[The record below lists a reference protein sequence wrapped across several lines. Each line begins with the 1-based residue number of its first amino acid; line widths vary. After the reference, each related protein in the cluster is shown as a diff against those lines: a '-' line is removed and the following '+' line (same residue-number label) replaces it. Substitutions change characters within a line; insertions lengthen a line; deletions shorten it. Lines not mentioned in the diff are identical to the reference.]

1 MKKKIL
7 IAFLIIV
14 LVIGLLYSAFKG
26 LRWFVLSEPNIIQE
40 VVSPDGEYVAYVFE
54 SNGGATSGFVYR
66 LSVLKNGK
74 QPKRGDVGNTYIND
88 YEFDVEWKDNDTL
101 MVNNTTTINTT
112 KYEKNTNSFHIIPI
126 GNVCNVCRMQLSAK
140 QRV

>member
-7 IAFLIIV
+7 ITFLIIV
-14 LVIGLLYSAFKG
+14 VGIGLLYSAFNG
-26 LRWFVLSEPNIIQE
+26 LRWFVLSKPDIIQK

-54 SNGGATSGFVYR
+54 SNGGATSWFVYR
-66 LSVLKNGK
+66 LSILKNGK

-101 MVNNTTTINTT
+101 MVNNTTTINYKQET
-112 KYEKNTNSFHIIPI
+112 KIHGVEVIYKYY
-126 GNVCNVCRMQLSAK
+126 GD
-140 QRV
+140 

>member
-7 IAFLIIV
+7 ITFLIIV
-14 LVIGLLYSAFKG
+14 VGIGLLYSAFNG
-26 LRWFVLSEPNIIQE
+26 LRWFVLSEPDIIQE

-54 SNGGATSGFVYR
+54 SNGGATSWFVYR
-66 LSVLKNGK
+66 LSILKNGK

-101 MVNNTTTINTT
+101 MVNNTTTINYKQET
-112 KYEKNTNSFHIIPI
+112 KVYGVEVIYKYY
-126 GNVCNVCRMQLSAK
+126 GD
-140 QRV
+140 

>member
-7 IAFLIIV
+7 IALLILV
-14 LVIGLLYSAFKG
+14 LGIGLLYSAFNG

-54 SNGGATSGFVYR
+54 SNGGATSWFVYR
-66 LSVLKNGK
+66 LSILKNGK

-101 MVNNTTTINTT
+101 MVNNTTTINYKQET
-112 KYEKNTNSFHIIPI
+112 KVHGVEVIYKYY
-126 GNVCNVCRMQLSAK
+126 GD
-140 QRV
+140 

>member
-7 IAFLIIV
+7 ITFLIIV
-14 LVIGLLYSAFKG
+14 VGIALLYSAFNG
-26 LRWFVLSEPNIIQE
+26 LRWFVLSEPDIIQE

-54 SNGGATSGFVYR
+54 SNGGATSWFVYR
-66 LSVLKNGK
+66 LSILKNGK

-101 MVNNTTTINTT
+101 MVNNTTTINYKQET
-112 KYEKNTNSFHIIPI
+112 KVHGVEVIYKYY
-126 GNVCNVCRMQLSAK
+126 GD
-140 QRV
+140 

>member
-7 IAFLIIV
+7 ITFLIIV
-14 LVIGLLYSAFKG
+14 VGIGLLYSAFNG
-26 LRWFVLSEPNIIQE
+26 LRWFVLSEPYIIQK

-54 SNGGATSGFVYR
+54 SNGGATSWFVYR
-66 LSVLKNGK
+66 LSILKNGK

-101 MVNNTTTINTT
+101 MVNNTTTINYKQET
-112 KYEKNTNSFHIIPI
+112 KIHGVEVIYKYY
-126 GNVCNVCRMQLSAK
+126 GD
-140 QRV
+140 